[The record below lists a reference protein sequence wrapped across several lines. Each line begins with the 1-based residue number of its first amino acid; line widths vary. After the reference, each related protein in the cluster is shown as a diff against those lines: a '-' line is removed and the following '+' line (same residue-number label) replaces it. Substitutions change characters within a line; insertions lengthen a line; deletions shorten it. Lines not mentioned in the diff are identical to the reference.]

1 MSTFIQRIVDTLDE
15 QADWNVTTTV
25 SRKDLMQLVE
35 AYRHLYEQQQV
46 KQVVEKQTTEIKI
59 GDVVV
64 VQHADRQWT
73 REIADIYTSELGEPN
88 FYRMQGSSSLYT
100 EDEFTLTKVKKR
112 QVADL
117 ER

>member
-1 MSTFIQRIVDTLDE
+1 MSTFIQRIVETLDE

-25 SRKDLMQLVE
+25 SRKDLMLLVD
-35 AYRHLYEQQQV
+35 AYHNFLQQQQV
-46 KQVVEKQTTEIKI
+46 KQKVEKETDIEI
-59 GDVVV
+59 GNRVL
-64 VQHADRQWT
+64 VQHTDRQWT

-88 FYRMQGSSSLYT
+88 LYRMQGSSSLYT